1 MNTLDKLY
9 KKAKQI
15 SKDNGPYICMLH
27 YNYDINKY
35 TTEICYN
42 NVEMNFSKEWETVE
56 QAKHYVKNCIEQQY
70 KECIIL
76 NIGGV

>member
-15 SKDNGPYICMLH
+15 SKDNEPYICMLY
-27 YNYDINKY
+27 YN
-35 TTEICYN
+35 
-42 NVEMNFSKEWETVE
+42 
-56 QAKHYVKNCIEQQY
+56 YVKNCIEQQY